1 MLEQLSLELSDLP
14 LASMVCKTFFNCG
27 LGSEEEVVM
36 SIGEADNLIDM
47 IRTLVEQCGEEDF
60 AREVME
66 EGRSGG
72 SDTLRVCIAVAQALA
87 EQLEGRLQVADSP
100 GRAPTDHSDLVPL
113 PESHPE
119 HIVPA
124 SDSSVGASASGEVHA
139 ARQQR
144 LARMSSS
151 EVSAPV

>member
-27 LGSEEEVVM
+27 LGSEEEAVM

-66 EGRSGG
+66 EGGCRCKSF
-72 SDTLRVCIAVAQALA
+72 
-87 EQLEGRLQVADSP
+87 
-100 GRAPTDHSDLVPL
+100 
-113 PESHPE
+113 
-119 HIVPA
+119 
-124 SDSSVGASASGEVHA
+124 
-139 ARQQR
+139 
-144 LARMSSS
+144 
-151 EVSAPV
+151 